1 MKVVRN
7 IVLALLAVIVLVVIA
22 IGVAIF
28 VIDPNTYKPQIE
40 QAVEDKTNLDL
51 VLAGDIGWSIIP
63 LGLELNDVEA
73 TLDGERL
80 VRLDQL
86 VAQVDFWSL
95 IAMSPQVNTFVL
107 DGLDARL
114 RVAEDGTGNWT
125 RVMPEP
131 EAAAEPAT
139 ADTSETDAPADPAS
153 NQTETGDEPLKFS
166 VEDIRI
172 TNAQVHYDDQSTGQ
186 SITLEDFSL
195 SASQIALGKKF
206 PLELAFRFATGEP
219 EFDVDGRINAQLFA
233 NETLNEF
240 EINGLDSQFSL
251 SGAPFGDETVQAR
264 LTGAL
269 KANTENETASLT
281 DFRAALANM
290 ELITNLNVSG
300 FGDQP
305 TVSGDVNIPEFSLK
319 ELLSTLGQP
328 APETQDP
335 DVLNDI
341 GFSTDIGGPAGQVE
355 LSDLTIRVDDT
366 TFEGNASYALSNSAI
381 GLNLTGD
388 KFDADRYLPPASEE
402 SEADSGS
409 GAGESSPESAEAAET
424 AESDLLPLETLRELA
439 LDINLGLD
447 ELIISNL
454 NIAEIKTVV
463 TADKGLLKVNEFSGQ
478 LYYGEFNANVTLDAR
493 TDNPKWVIANQ
504 VTNVET
510 LPLLTDLAEVDLLS
524 GAANM
529 DMNINTRGNRMSA
542 IREQAKGE
550 INFNLAEG
558 KFTRMNMTRM
568 ACQGIALVNGETL
581 SASDWGESTPFNDM
595 KGTIQI
601 DGNTLNNTDLVA
613 ALAGMELRGDGTVDL
628 KASELDYEIGLRVVG
643 EIHRDEACRV
653 TEYVEGAVIPLECR
667 GNLTEEPASL
677 CSFDGSRFR
686 DTLKDM
692 AASAARQKATKEVE
706 RAIDDKV
713 GKELEKR
720 LDGETSDKVKDALK
734 GLFN

>member
-22 IGVAIF
+22 IGVAIL

-40 QAVEDKTNLDL
+40 KAVEDNTNLDL
-51 VLAGDIGWSIIP
+51 ILAGDIGWSIIP

-86 VAQVDFWSL
+86 IAQVDFWSL
-95 IAMSPQVNTFVL
+95 IAMSPKVNTFVL

-114 RVAEDGTGNWT
+114 SVAEDGTGNWT

-131 EAAAEPAT
+131 ETTTGDQAPAGTSETETAAEPL
-139 ADTSETDAPADPAS
+139 
-153 NQTETGDEPLKFS
+153 NFN

-172 TNAQVHYDDQSTGQ
+172 TNAQVHYDDLSTGQ
-186 SITLEDFSL
+186 SIILEDFSL
-195 SASQIALGKKF
+195 SASQIALGQKF

-219 EFDVDGRINAQLFA
+219 EFDVEGRINAQLSA
-233 NETLNEF
+233 NQALNEF
-240 EINGLDSQFSL
+240 EVSGLDSQFSL

-264 LTGAL
+264 LTGSL
-269 KANTENETASLT
+269 NANTKNETATLT
-281 DFRAALANM
+281 EFRAAFANM

-300 FGDQP
+300 FGNQP
-305 TVSGDVNIPEFSLK
+305 AVSGNIKIPEFSLK
-319 ELLSTLGQP
+319 QLLTTLGQD
-328 APETQDP
+328 APETEDP
-335 DVLNDI
+335 DVLNAI
-341 GFSTDIGGPAGQVE
+341 AFSTDIGGPSGKVE
-355 LSDLTIRVDDT
+355 LNNLNITVDDT
-366 TFEGNASYALSNSAI
+366 TFEGTASYALGNSAI

-388 KFDADRYLPPASEE
+388 QFNADRYLPPASEE
-402 SEADSGS
+402 TEASTEGS
-409 GAGESSPESAEAAET
+409 TTTAET
-424 AESDLLPLETLRELA
+424 AEADLLPLETLRELA
-439 LDINLGLD
+439 LDINLGLG

-454 NIAEIKTVV
+454 NIANIKTVV
-463 TADKGLLKVNEFSGQ
+463 TANKGLLKVNEFSGK
-478 LYYGEFNANVTLDAR
+478 LYYGDFNANVTLDAR
-493 TDNPKWVIANQ
+493 TDNPKWAI
-504 VTNVET
+504 TNRVNNVQT
-510 LPLLTDLAEVDLLS
+510 LPLLTDLANVDLLS

-529 DMNINTRGNRMSA
+529 NMNINTQGNRISA

-568 ACQGIALVNGETL
+568 ACQGVALVNGETL
-581 SASDWGESTPFNDM
+581 TATDWGDSTPFNDM
-595 KGTIQI
+595 KGTLKI

-613 ALAGMELRGDGTVDL
+613 ALAGMELRGDGMVDL
-628 KASELDYEIGLRVVG
+628 KASELDYKIGLRIVG

-653 TEYVEGAVIPLECR
+653 TDYVEGAVIPLECS
-667 GNLTEEPASL
+667 GNFGEDPAGL

-692 AASAARQKATKEVE
+692 AANAARQKATKEVE

-734 GLFN
+734 GLFQ

>member
-1 MKVVRN
+1 MKVIRN
-7 IVLALLAVIVLVVIA
+7 IILALLAVVVLVVIA
-22 IGVAIF
+22 IGVVIF

-40 QAVEDKTNLDL
+40 QAVEDNTNLDL
-51 VLAGDIGWSIIP
+51 VLAGDIGWSLIP

-80 VRLDQL
+80 IRLDQL
-86 VAQVDFWSL
+86 IAQVDFWSL
-95 IAMSPQVNTFVL
+95 IAMSPKVNTFVL

-114 RVAEDGTGNWT
+114 SVAEDGTGNWT

-131 EAAAEPAT
+131 DASTDTTDTAAPAEPAPDE
-139 ADTSETDAPADPAS
+139 A
-153 NQTETGDEPLKFS
+153 ETGREPLNFN

-172 TNAQVHYDDQSTGQ
+172 TNTQVHYDDLSTGQ
-186 SITLEDFSL
+186 SIILENFSL
-195 SASQIALGKKF
+195 SASQIALGQKF
-206 PLELAFRFATGEP
+206 PLELAFHFATGEP
-219 EFDVDGRINAQLFA
+219 EFDVDGRINAQLSA
-233 NETLNEF
+233 NPALNEF
-240 EINGLDSQFSL
+240 EISGLDSQFSL
-251 SGAPFGDETVQAR
+251 SGAPFGEETVQAR

-269 KANTENETASLT
+269 TANTENETATLT
-281 DFRAALANM
+281 EFRAALANM
-290 ELITNLNVSG
+290 ELTTNLNVSG

-305 TVSGDVNIPEFSLK
+305 TISGDINIPEFSLK
-319 ELLSTLGQP
+319 ELLTTLGQS
-328 APETQDP
+328 APETDDP

-341 GFSTDIGGPAGQVE
+341 GFSTDIGGPAGKVE
-355 LSDLTIRVDDT
+355 LSNLTILVDDT
-366 TFEGNASYALSNSAI
+366 TFAGSASYALSNSAI
-381 GLNLTGD
+381 GLKLSGD

-402 SEADSGS
+402 AEADAANDS
-409 GAGESSPESAEAAET
+409 GESAPAAET
-424 AESDLLPLETLRELA
+424 AATPETDLLPLETLRGLA
-439 LDINLGLD
+439 LDINLGLG

-454 NIAEIKTVV
+454 TIADIKTVV
-463 TADKGLLKVNEFSGQ
+463 TANKGLLKMSEFSGQ
-478 LYYGEFNANVTLDAR
+478 LYYGDFNANVTLDAR
-493 TDNPKWVIANQ
+493 TDDPKWVIANQ
-504 VTNVET
+504 VNNVQT
-510 LPLLTDLAEVDLLS
+510 LPLLTDLAEVDLLA
-524 GAANM
+524 GAANINM
-529 DMNINTRGNRMSA
+529 DINTRGNRMSV

-568 ACQGIALVNGETL
+568 ACQGIALANGETL
-581 SASDWGESTPFNDM
+581 TATDWSEGTPFNDM
-595 KGTIQI
+595 KGTLKI

-667 GNLTEEPASL
+667 GNFEEDPAGL

-692 AASAARQKATKEVE
+692 AANAARQKATKEAE

-720 LDGETSDKVKDALK
+720 LDGETSEKVKDAIK

>member
-7 IVLALLAVIVLVVIA
+7 IVLALLAVIVLAVVA

-40 QAVEDKTNLDL
+40 QAVEDNTNLDL

-95 IAMSPQVNTFVL
+95 IAMSPKVNTFVL

-114 RVAEDGTGNWT
+114 SVAEDGTGNWT

-131 EAAAEPAT
+131 EAAPADQAT
-139 ADTSETDAPADPAS
+139 ADTTAPGETASEE
-153 NQTETGDEPLKFS
+153 TENGGEPLNFN

-172 TNAQVHYDDQSTGQ
+172 TNAQVHYDDLSTGQ
-186 SITLEDFSL
+186 SVILEDFSL
-195 SASQIALGKKF
+195 SASQIALGQKF

-219 EFDVDGRINAQLFA
+219 EFEVDGRINAQLSA
-233 NETLNEF
+233 NEALNDF
-240 EINGLDSQFSL
+240 EISGLDSQFSL

-269 KANTENETASLT
+269 KANTESETATLT
-281 DFRAALANM
+281 EFRAALANM
-290 ELITNLNVSG
+290 EVITNLNISG

-305 TVSGDVNIPEFSLK
+305 AVSGDINIPEFSLK
-319 ELLSTLGQP
+319 ELLTTLGQS
-328 APETQDP
+328 APETKDP

-355 LSDLTIRVDDT
+355 LSNLTITIDDT
-366 TFEGNASYALSNSAI
+366 TFEGDASYALSNSAI
-381 GLNLTGD
+381 GLNLNGD
-388 KFDADRYLPPASEE
+388 KFDADRYLPPATEDT
-402 SEADSGS
+402 EAE
-409 GAGESSPESAEAAET
+409 AEASSSTTAAET
-424 AESDLLPLETLRELA
+424 AEAAEADLLPLETLRELA
-439 LDINLGLD
+439 LDINLGLG

-454 NIAEIKTVV
+454 SIAEIKTVV
-463 TADKGLLKVNEFSGQ
+463 TADKGLLKMSEFSGQ
-478 LYYGEFNANVTLDAR
+478 LYYGGFNANVTLDAR
-493 TDNPKWVIANQ
+493 TDDPKWTIANQ
-504 VTNVET
+504 VSDVQT

-529 DMNINTRGNRMSA
+529 DMKINTRGNRMSL

-558 KFTRMNMTRM
+558 EFTRMNMTRM

-581 SASDWGESTPFNDM
+581 TANDWGESTPFNDM
-595 KGTIQI
+595 KGTLKI

-667 GNLTEEPASL
+667 GNFEEDPAGL

-692 AASAARQKATKEVE
+692 AAGAARQKATKEAE

-720 LDGETSDKVKDALK
+720 LDGETSEKVKDALK

>member
-40 QAVEDKTNLDL
+40 QAVEDNTNLDL
-51 VLAGDIGWSIIP
+51 ILAGDIGWSIIP

-80 VRLDQL
+80 VRLNQL

-95 IAMSPQVNTFVL
+95 IAMSPRVNTFVL

-114 RVAEDGTGNWT
+114 SVAEDGTGNWT

-131 EAAAEPAT
+131 ET
-139 ADTSETDAPADPAS
+139 TTGDQAPAGT
-153 NQTETGDEPLKFS
+153 TETETSGEPLNFN

-172 TNAQVHYDDQSTGQ
+172 TNAQVHYDDLSTGQ
-186 SITLEDFSL
+186 SIILEDFSF
-195 SASQIALGKKF
+195 STSQIALGQKF

-219 EFDVDGRINAQLFA
+219 EFDVDGRLSAQLSA
-233 NETLNEF
+233 NQALNDF
-240 EINGLDSQFSL
+240 EISGLDGQFSL
-251 SGAPFGDETVQAR
+251 SGAPFGDNTVQAR

-269 KANTENETASLT
+269 KANTENETATLT
-281 DFRAALANM
+281 EFRAAFANM
-290 ELITNLNVSG
+290 ELTTNLNVSG

-305 TVSGDVNIPEFSLK
+305 AVSGDIRIPEFSLK
-319 ELLSTLGQP
+319 ELLTTLGQD
-328 APETQDP
+328 APETEDP
-335 DVLNDI
+335 GVLNAI
-341 GFSTDIGGPAGQVE
+341 AFSTDIGGPSGKVD
-355 LSDLTIRVDDT
+355 LSNLNITVDDT
-366 TFEGNASYALSNSAI
+366 TFKGTASYALGNSAI

-388 KFDADRYLPPASEE
+388 QFNADRYLPPASEE
-402 SEADSGS
+402 T
-409 GAGESSPESAEAAET
+409 GAATGGGTTTTANPGGET
-424 AESDLLPLETLRELA
+424 AEADLLPLETLRELA
-439 LDINLGLD
+439 LNINLGLG

-454 NIAEIKTVV
+454 NIADIKTVV
-463 TADKGLLKVNEFSGQ
+463 TANKGLLKVNEFSGK
-478 LYYGEFNANVTLDAR
+478 LYYGDFNANVTLDAR
-493 TDNPKWVIANQ
+493 TDNPKWAI
-504 VTNVET
+504 TNRVSNVQT
-510 LPLLTDLAEVDLLS
+510 LPLLTDLADVDLLS

-529 DMNINTRGNRMSA
+529 NMNINTQGNRISA

-581 SASDWGESTPFNDM
+581 TTTDWGDGTPFNDM
-595 KGTIQI
+595 KGTLKI

-628 KASELDYEIGLRVVG
+628 KASELDYKIGLRVVG

-653 TEYVEGAVIPLECR
+653 TEYVEGAVIPLECN
-667 GNLTEEPASL
+667 GNFAEDPADL

-686 DTLKDM
+686 DTLKGM
-692 AASAARQKATKEVE
+692 AANAARQKATKEAE
-706 RAIDDKV
+706 KAIDNKV

-720 LDGETSDKVKDALK
+720 LDGETSEKVKDALK
-734 GLFN
+734 GLFK

>member
-1 MKVVRN
+1 MKVIRN
-7 IVLALLAVIVLVVIA
+7 IILALLAVVVLVVIA
-22 IGVAIF
+22 IGVVIF

-40 QAVEDKTNLDL
+40 QAVEDNTNLDL
-51 VLAGDIGWSIIP
+51 VLAGDIGWSLIP

-80 VRLDQL
+80 IRLDQL
-86 VAQVDFWSL
+86 IAQVDFWSL
-95 IAMSPQVNTFVL
+95 IAMSPKVNTFVL

-114 RVAEDGTGNWT
+114 SVAEDGTGNWT

-131 EAAAEPAT
+131 DASTDTTDTAAPAEPAPDE
-139 ADTSETDAPADPAS
+139 A
-153 NQTETGDEPLKFS
+153 ETGREPLNFN

-172 TNAQVHYDDQSTGQ
+172 TNTQVHYDDLSTGQ
-186 SITLEDFSL
+186 SIILENFSL
-195 SASQIALGKKF
+195 SASQIALGQKF
-206 PLELAFRFATGEP
+206 PLELAFHFATGEP
-219 EFDVDGRINAQLFA
+219 EFDVDGRINAQLSA
-233 NETLNEF
+233 NQALNEF
-240 EINGLDSQFSL
+240 EISGLDSQFSL
-251 SGAPFGDETVQAR
+251 SGAPFGEETVQAR

-269 KANTENETASLT
+269 TANTENETATLT
-281 DFRAALANM
+281 EFRAALANM
-290 ELITNLNVSG
+290 ELTTNLNVSG

-305 TVSGDVNIPEFSLK
+305 TISGDINIPEFSLK
-319 ELLSTLGQP
+319 ELLTTLGQS
-328 APETQDP
+328 APETDDP

-341 GFSTDIGGPAGQVE
+341 GFSTDIGGPAGKVE
-355 LSDLTIRVDDT
+355 LSNLTILVDDT
-366 TFEGNASYALSNSAI
+366 TFAGSASYALSNSAI

-402 SEADSGS
+402 AEAAADSG
-409 GAGESSPESAEAAET
+409 ESAPAAET
-424 AESDLLPLETLRELA
+424 AATPETDLLPLETLRGLA
-439 LDINLGLD
+439 LDINLGLG

-454 NIAEIKTVV
+454 TIADIKTVV
-463 TADKGLLKVNEFSGQ
+463 TADKGLLKMSEFSGQ
-478 LYYGEFNANVTLDAR
+478 LYYGDFNANVTLDAR
-493 TDNPKWVIANQ
+493 TDDPKWAIANQ
-504 VTNVET
+504 VNNVQT

-524 GAANM
+524 GAANINM
-529 DMNINTRGNRMSA
+529 DINTRGNRMSV

-568 ACQGIALVNGETL
+568 ACQGIALANGETL
-581 SASDWGESTPFNDM
+581 TATDWSEGTPFNDM
-595 KGTIQI
+595 KGTLKI

-667 GNLTEEPASL
+667 GNFEEDPAGL

-692 AASAARQKATKEVE
+692 AANAARQKATKEAE

-720 LDGETSDKVKDALK
+720 LDGETSEKVKDAIK